1 MTDDLTRY
9 HEILGLGPEAS
20 AQEVEEAYQDLA
32 KIWQPERFPEE
43 PRLQEKAQAK
53 LKELNEAYEK
63 LKSGEAGPSLESS
76 ALEPE
81 PAQAQPAHEAEE
93 GQPLES
99 PGPPP
104 SPEPAARLPVWVTPS
119 RLGIGLALAL
129 ALILLP
135 LLYFHLS
142 SADAPLTT
150 QAPESSLTKGEITS
164 LPPGPTPPPWG
175 PDTGARPDEKA
186 GAEAKGAGPPISEEA
201 KGEKEAA
208 KEKPRAKARKPGKKR
223 TASKA
228 KPRRHFT
235 MGSTQDEVLA
245 IQGTPTS
252 VQGNTWYY
260 RSSSV
265 TFSRGRVES
274 YSNQSRNLRIK
285 LEARTY
291 AAAAPYP
298 RHFSIGSTRGEV
310 WAVQGR
316 PTFIMGN
323 TWCYHHSKV
332 YFYRGR
338 VIHYANPSGNLR
350 ARVY

>member
-1 MTDDLTRY
+1 MTGVQTCALP
-9 HEILGLGPEAS
+9 IS
-20 AQEVEEAYQDLA
+20 
-32 KIWQPERFPEE
+32 
-43 PRLQEKAQAK
+43 
-53 LKELNEAYEK
+53 
-63 LKSGEAGPSLESS
+63 
-76 ALEPE
+76 LEPE
-81 PAQAQPAHEAEE
+81 PAQAQPAPEAEE
-93 GQPLES
+93 GEPPES

-104 SPEPAARLPVWVTPS
+104 SPEPAARPPVWATPS

-142 SADAPLTT
+142 SPEAPLTT
-150 QAPESSLTKGEITS
+150 QGPESSLTKGEITS
-164 LPPGPTPPPWG
+164 LPPGPSPPPWG
-175 PDTGARPDEKA
+175 PDTGVRPEEKA
-186 GAEAKGAGPPISEEA
+186 GAESKGACPPISEEA

-223 TASKA
+223 TASRA
-228 KPRRHFT
+228 KSRRHFT
-235 MGSTQDEVLA
+235 LGSTQDDVLA

-265 TFSRGRVES
+265 TFSRGRVAS
-274 YSNQSRNLRIK
+274 YSNQSGNLRIK
-285 LEARTY
+285 LESRTY

-298 RHFSIGSTRGEV
+298 RHFGIGSTRGEV
-310 WAVQGR
+310 WAVQGP

-323 TWCYHHSKV
+323 TWWYQYSKV

-338 VIHYANPSGNLR
+338 VIHYANLSRNLR

>member
-1 MTDDLTRY
+1 MTDELTRY

-81 PAQAQPAHEAEE
+81 PAQAQPAPEAEA
-93 GQPLES
+93 GQPPES

-104 SPEPAARLPVWVTPS
+104 PPEPAARLPLWATPS

-142 SADAPLTT
+142 SPEAPLTT
-150 QAPESSLTKGEITS
+150 QGPESSLTKGEITS

-175 PDTGARPDEKA
+175 PDTGVRPEEKA
-186 GAEAKGAGPPISEEA
+186 GAEA

-208 KEKPRAKARKPGKKR
+208 KEKPQAKARKPGKKR
-223 TASKA
+223 TASRA

-235 MGSTQDEVLA
+235 LGSTQDDVVA

-265 TFSRGRVES
+265 TFSRGRVTS

-298 RHFSIGSTRGEV
+298 SHFSIGSTRGEV
-310 WAVQGR
+310 WAIQGP

-323 TWCYHHSKV
+323 TWWYHHSKV

-338 VIHYANPSGNLR
+338 VIHYANLSGNLR